1 MNRVYELY
9 CPCHFGMEAILK
21 KEIIELGYEISRVI
35 DGRVYFYGDAQ
46 AIALSNLWLRSADR
60 ILINVAEFE
69 AKTFQELYEGIYNID
84 LSDYLEKDSKFW
96 VTKATSVKSA
106 LFSTSDIQ
114 SIAKKAMVD
123 KMSKIYKQTFF
134 EETGSEY
141 PFRISILKDIVSV
154 GLDTT
159 GVSLHKRGYRPN
171 TVKAPISET
180 LAAAMI
186 QLTPWKYDRILIDPF
201 CGSGTIAI
209 EAAMMGLNI
218 APGLNRKFLFNKW
231 DNIVDKSVFSEAIE
245 EANDLKA
252 LDRKLEISAF
262 DIDYKAVRA
271 ARENAKLAGVEN
283 YIHFQER
290 GVSELSHRKKYG
302 FIITNPPYGERLSEL
317 EELKIVYKELA
328 DAYKKMDS
336 WSMYMITSWEDCI
349 NVMGIKPDKNR
360 KLYNGMLKTYF
371 YQFLGEKPPKKKF

>member
-1 MNRVYELY
+1 
-9 CPCHFGMEAILK
+9 MEAILK

-328 DAYKKMDS
+328 YAYKKMDS